1 MLSFLLNLRQA
12 VNSLFTSQPGRK
24 SMLYPRAR
32 TDEQSHKSS
41 SLQDQQLG
49 NKPTEGRTLSVI
61 KQTHHRICWVLK
73 ATGDIQSFLCSMSNS
88 SSHLLPFPL
97 SSISFYFLSSFFLFS
112 SPSLLKSQLFL
123 RKQEH
128 TCWANGCNS
137 CHPRADLA
145 PMTLPTALSIFPTPF
160 LAPSSPALAFLP
172 NAAVLHAA
180 WNTRTARPQQ
190 LLSACSLGA
199 HALNL
204 SADCLIK
211 PLAFSHIPFCPA
223 YYLISRTL
231 HIWEIIASGDVF
243 LLC

>member
-1 MLSFLLNLRQA
+1 MLSFLLNLRRA

-73 ATGDIQSFLCSMSNS
+73 ATGDIQSFLHSMSNS
-88 SSHLLPFPL
+88 SSHLLPFPFV
-97 SSISFYFLSSFFLFS
+97 FYFFLFPLVSPPVFSLFS

-123 RKQEH
+123 RRQAH

-137 CHPRADLA
+137 CHLRVDPP
-145 PMTLPTALSIFPTPF
+145 PMTLPTALPIPPPPF
-160 LAPSSPALAFLP
+160 LAPSLYQYKSCPCFPSQCCSA
-172 NAAVLHAA
+172 
-180 WNTRTARPQQ
+180 
-190 LLSACSLGA
+190 ACSMGHQNSQA
-199 HALNL
+199 PAAALCMQL
-204 SADCLIK
+204 RCTCIK
-211 PLAFSHIPFCPA
+211 SECRLFNQASCFLTYPLLPSILPH
-223 YYLISRTL
+223 L
-231 HIWEIIASGDVF
+231 
-243 LLC
+243 